1 MWIKGKK
8 YNCKHLCSFILLKTR
23 NVFSN
28 VKRFVRVCMCVYV
41 CVNVADFV
49 SQILT
54 NRSEPI
60 LDIDVS
66 QVWTAQYRVRT
77 VQYRTVKKSRV
88 YSVQ

>member
-1 MWIKGKK
+1 V
-8 YNCKHLCSFILLKTR
+8 FIY
-23 NVFSN
+23 
-28 VKRFVRVCMCVYV
+28 FVENKECFFKCEEVCACV

-60 LDIDVS
+60 IDIDVS
-66 QVWTAQYRVRT
+66 QVWTAQYRVST